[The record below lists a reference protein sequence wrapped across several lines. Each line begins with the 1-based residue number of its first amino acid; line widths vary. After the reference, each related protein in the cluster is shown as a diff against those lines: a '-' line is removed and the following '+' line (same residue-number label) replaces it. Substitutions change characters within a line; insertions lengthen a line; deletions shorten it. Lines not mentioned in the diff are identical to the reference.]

1 MRERIRFIH
10 EWEKGD
16 LTMAGVCRKYGV
28 SRPTGHKWI
37 QRYLEIEA
45 DTRSTSA
52 LPSLASPCS
61 FNRSTS
67 AAGRSSSVQ
76 CCSVWW
82 TPANRQVAC
91 FSRGVAGRRCQPWS
105 RSEVSTMFPVAQAD
119 VGATEERRLCAAAQ
133 ATAKHDLERPYA
145 GFLLR
150 LSPGHTSTAST
161 DHPREDPPQDLA
173 GRARAAA
180 LRGRQHENLRA
191 SRRST
196 EQVDQAAGGALRR

>member
-52 LPSLASPCS
+52 RPSLASPCS

-76 CCSVWW
+76 CCSAWW
-82 TPANRQVAC
+82 TPANRQVTC
-91 FSRGVAGRRCQPWS
+91 FNRGVAGRRCQPWS

-133 ATAKHDLERPYA
+133 ATAKHDLERP
-145 GFLLR
+145 LLAFFFASPLATRAQR
-150 LSPGHTSTAST
+150 LPTT
-161 DHPREDPPQDLA
+161 PREDPPQDLA

-191 SRRST
+191 ARRST